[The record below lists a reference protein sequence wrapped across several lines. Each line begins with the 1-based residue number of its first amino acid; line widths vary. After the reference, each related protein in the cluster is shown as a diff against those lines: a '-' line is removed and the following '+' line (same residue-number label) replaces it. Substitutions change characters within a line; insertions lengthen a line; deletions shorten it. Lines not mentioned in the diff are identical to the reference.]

1 MSSAPPPVSVVV
13 ATRDRADRLERLL
26 RALAGQMLPAERF
39 EVLVVDDGSTDHTPD
54 VLAHAAAALPIEIRR
69 IDGPD
74 GRGPAAARNR
84 GWRAAR
90 GNLIAFTDDDCEP
103 APDWLQRGLRAS
115 EASPGSIVQGRTI
128 PNPDEL
134 KRLGPFSRTKRI
146 EEASPWFQTCN
157 IFYPRPLLERL
168 GGFDERF
175 PGAAGEDA
183 DLGWRARELGAERSF
198 EQHAVVHHAVEE
210 VGPLGEL
217 RQALKG
223 SESARMYRR
232 HPELRARAAYAGI
245 FWNRTHARFALAAV
259 GLALAR
265 RFPPA
270 ALLALPYAKG
280 LVGRARSTGG
290 SPLLA
295 PYYVLYDCLDI
306 QKTVRG
312 SIRNRVWM
320 L

>member
-1 MSSAPPPVSVVV
+1 MGSASPAVSVVV

-26 RALAGQMLPAERF
+26 RALSGQTLPAEGF
-39 EVLVVDDGSTDHTPD
+39 EVLVVDDGSRDHTPD
-54 VLAHAAAALPIEIRR
+54 VLARSAAALPIAIRR
-69 IDGPD
+69 IDGP
-74 GRGPAAARNR
+74 GGSGPAAARNR

-103 APDWLQRGLRAS
+103 APQWLERGRRAS
-115 EASPGSIVQGRTI
+115 ESSPGSIVQGRTI
-128 PNPDEL
+128 PNPEEL
-134 KRLGPFSRTKRI
+134 TRLGPFTRTKRI
-146 EEASPWFQTCN
+146 EQASPWFQTCN

-175 PGAAGEDA
+175 PAAAGEDA

-198 EQHAVVHHAVEE
+198 EPNAVVHHAVEE
-210 VGPLGEL
+210 VGPLGHL

-245 FWNRTHARFALAAV
+245 FWNRAHARFALAAL

-270 ALLALPYAKG
+270 AVLALPYAKG
-280 LVGRARSTGG
+280 LTGRARASGG
-290 SPLLA
+290 SPLIA
-295 PYYVLYDCLDI
+295 PYFVLYDCLDI
-306 QKTVRG
+306 YKAVRG